1 MWTREFACPGA
12 SGAHNA
18 IEGGLM
24 RIPIVDVETLSENW
38 WVVAIRGLAGIL
50 FGVFTLLAPAIS
62 LAALVLVFGA
72 WAFVDGVLA
81 IVTAARRHGTS
92 DRWWMLLLEGF
103 AGVAIGLITLFVP
116 GITALLLLYLIAARA
131 LITGV
136 LQLVAAVRLRKA
148 VTGEWL
154 LVLGGIASVLWGLLL
169 IIFPGPGALALV
181 LWIGAFSFV
190 FGALM
195 LGLAYRL
202 RSLGRTGPSDA
213 AMRTV

>member
-1 MWTREFACPGA
+1 
-12 SGAHNA
+12 
-18 IEGGLM
+18 M

-50 FGVFTLLAPAIS
+50 FGIFTLLAPAIS

-148 VTGEWL
+148 VSGEWL

>member
-1 MWTREFACPGA
+1 MDARVRVSRA

-148 VTGEWL
+148 VSGEWL
-154 LVLGGIASVLWGLLL
+154 LVLGGLASVAWGLLL

-195 LGLAYRL
+195 LALAFRL

-213 AMRTV
+213 TMRTV